1 MRLLHSIVLAVMS
14 LVIFTPSVQAADL
27 SQDQFNSMMEK
38 FLTDEANVA
47 KIGDELEGYFKKKRE
62 SQQKAAQEAQAK
74 QLEDQFKN
82 PVKVDIG
89 NAPIKGPK
97 DAKVTIV
104 EFSDFQ
110 CPFCKRGMDT
120 MDAVAKEY
128 PEKVKIA
135 FKHLPLPFHPEAK
148 PAARAAIAAQK
159 QGKFWEMHDKLFEN
173 QKSLGEE
180 LYMSLAKEIGLD
192 MDKFQKDF
200 NDPAVAKQ
208 VDDDAA
214 QATSLGVRGTPGFF
228 VNGVQVR
235 GAQPLPEF
243 KKLIDRWLAQ

>member
-1 MRLLHSIVLAVMS
+1 MKLLHSIVLAAFS
-14 LVIFTPSVQAADL
+14 LVLITPSVQAADL
-27 SQDQFNSMMEK
+27 SQGQFDSMMEK

-47 KIGDELEGYFKKKRE
+47 KIGDALEGYFKKKRE
-62 SQQKAAQEAQAK
+62 NQQKAAQEAQAK
-74 QLEDQFKN
+74 QLEEQFKN
-82 PVKVDIG
+82 PVKVDVG

-97 DAKVTIV
+97 DAKVTII

-128 PEKVKIA
+128 PKDVKIA

-148 PAARAAIAAQK
+148 PAARASIAAQK

-192 MDKFQKDF
+192 MEKFKKDF

-214 QATSLGVRGTPGFF
+214 QATALGVRGTPGFF

-243 KKLIDRWLAQ
+243 KKLIDRWLNK